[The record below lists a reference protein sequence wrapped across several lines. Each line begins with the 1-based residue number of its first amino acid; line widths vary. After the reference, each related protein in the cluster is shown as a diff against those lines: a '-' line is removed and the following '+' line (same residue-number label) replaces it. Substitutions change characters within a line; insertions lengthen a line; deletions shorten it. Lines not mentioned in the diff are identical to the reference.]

1 MEITAMIKKTKEDII
16 KEICDVIEPAFASK
30 GFQLRKNNLFEYN
43 DSEGNF
49 HKHPSGQKI

>member
-1 MEITAMIKKTKEDII
+1 MIKKTKEDII